1 MRRKKGFVGRA
12 LALRRSGNL
21 PYALKAAA
29 GSAAPAKRAEPG
41 AAGLSPSGNGKAW
54 SGRNPVIGQVLTLPA
69 LLMQWTPR
77 SIPL

>member
-1 MRRKKGFVGRA
+1 MVFDCGDKGLVGRA

-54 SGRNPVIGQVLTLPA
+54 FGHSPGAIRSLTG
-69 LLMQWTPR
+69 
-77 SIPL
+77 S